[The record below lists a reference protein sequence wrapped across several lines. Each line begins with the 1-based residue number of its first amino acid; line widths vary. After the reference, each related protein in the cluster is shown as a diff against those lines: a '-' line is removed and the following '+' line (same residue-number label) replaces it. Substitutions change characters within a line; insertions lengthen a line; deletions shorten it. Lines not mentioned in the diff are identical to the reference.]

1 MTIWTL
7 ILLIASVAFGVTYI
21 VLGLK
26 ANDHLN
32 EKASSSDRSVG
43 WLFWWSFSKDKYDE
57 EGKRL
62 CAQGQMLALV
72 LLALYVAWYVV
83 LLAAI

>member
-1 MTIWTL
+1 MTIWIW
-7 ILLIASVAFGVTYI
+7 ILLIASLTFGVAYT

-32 EKASSSDRSVG
+32 EKASSSDRSIG
-43 WLFWWSFSKDKYDE
+43 WLFWWSFSKEKYDE

-62 CAQGQMLALV
+62 CTQGQMLALV
-72 LLALYVAWYVV
+72 LIAFHVAWYFM
-83 LLAAI
+83 LLKQ

>member
-1 MTIWTL
+1 MTIWIW
-7 ILLIASVAFGVTYI
+7 ILLSASVVFGVTYT

-32 EKASSSDRSVG
+32 EKASSSDRSIG

-72 LLALYVAWYVV
+72 LLVLHVVWYFV
-83 LLAAI
+83 LLKE

>member
-1 MTIWTL
+1 MTPWIWT
-7 ILLIASVAFGVTYI
+7 LLIASVAFGMAYT

-32 EKASSSDRSVG
+32 EKAFTSDRSVG
-43 WLFWWSFSKDKYDE
+43 WLFWWSFSKDKYDD

-62 CAQGQMLALV
+62 CVQGQMLALV
-72 LLALYVAWYVV
+72 LFAFYAAWYFI
-83 LLAAI
+83 LLKS

>member
-1 MTIWTL
+1 MTIWIW
-7 ILLIASVAFGVTYI
+7 ILLIASVAFGVAYT

-26 ANDHLN
+26 ATDHLKL
-32 EKASSSDRSVG
+32 KASNSDRSIG
-43 WLFWWSFSKDKYDE
+43 WFFWWSFSKDKYDE

-72 LLALYVAWYVV
+72 LLALYVVWYFV
-83 LLAAI
+83 LLKK

>member
-1 MTIWTL
+1 MTIWIW
-7 ILLIASVAFGVTYI
+7 ILLIASVAFGVTYT

-32 EKASSSDRSVG
+32 EKAASSDRSVG

-57 EGKRL
+57 EGKKL
-62 CAQGQMLALV
+62 CAQGQTLALV
-72 LLALYVAWYVV
+72 LFALYAAWHFI
-83 LLAAI
+83 LLKS

>member
-1 MTIWTL
+1 MTIWIW
-7 ILLIASVAFGVTYI
+7 ILLIASAAFGVAYTM
-21 VLGLK
+21 LGLK

-32 EKASSSDRSVG
+32 EKASKSDRSVG
-43 WLFWWSFSKDKYDE
+43 WLFWWSFSKDKYNE

-72 LLALYVAWYVV
+72 LLALYATWYFV
-83 LLAAI
+83 LLNK